1 MDNLVNTVSPLA
13 IDVIIAIII
22 LLVACLKAKAGIY
35 QSIMSVAVVI
45 LALAI
50 GFIGAKWLKDP
61 VSDYAWQKYGPS
73 VEAKFDEKVDAATK
87 GERSLEQVFQDSW
100 NKIVDSFNIDQLKVL
115 EIKDSDVDYKN
126 SEAIQK
132 LKAVTLAKSRL
143 LCDKVCQ
150 LGLFGV
156 LTAVALLVLTIIKN
170 IIGKVADFSV
180 IGWVNHL
187 LGFAFGAIEIII
199 ILLVIVRGAGMI
211 GITFFQRLSED
222 TVLLKWLVGGNLE
235 SALYTIQH
243 LTFDDI
249 KNINL
254 EELTTV
260 DFESVGNQIEEL
272 VKGIDVSGAT
282 EKVKE
287 VVDVVK

>member
-132 LKAVTLAKSRL
+132 VKAITLAKSRL

-272 VKGIDVSGAT
+272 VKGIDVSGAA

>member
-87 GERSLEQVFQDSW
+87 GEKSLEQVFQDSW
-100 NKIVDSFNIDQLKVL
+100 NKIVDSFNIDQLKIL

-132 LKAVTLAKSRL
+132 VKAITLAKSRL

-187 LGFAFGAIEIII
+187 LGFAFGAVEIIV

-243 LTFDDI
+243 LTFEDI

-272 VKGIDVSGAT
+272 VKGIDVSGAA